1 MPFKIGSTTIEK
13 IVIDGKE
20 IETVIVDG
28 VTVFEAIPTYTIT
41 VTANG
46 VTTQHLI
53 KEGELASTVVKAP
66 SRSGWMFYGWFEFA
80 RDDMDFNPNTTRVYK
95 NYMISAKWMKRTET
109 GTCRTCYCSGQETSS
124 SLCYTCYGDGGYYD
138 TCDNCDGYGEG
149 YGWVSCESCYGLGYY
164 DWEFCGS
171 CNGDM
176 CSDCNWTGFALCTT
190 CEGAGGYDGYG
201 TCNDC
206 SGEGEKW
213 YYCYDCED
221 GYIYETS
228 TCSSCLGSGKAY
240 TTTYEY
246 Y

>member
-1 MPFKIGSTTIEK
+1 MPITIDGVTIEK
-13 IVIDGKE
+13 VTIDGTEQDKV
-20 IETVIVDG
+20 TVDG

-46 VTTQHLI
+46 VTNQYLI
-53 KEGELASTVVKAP
+53 KEGELARKVVP
-66 SRSGWMFYGWFEFA
+66 YVSRDGWLFYGWFEFQ
-80 RDDMDFNPNTTRVYK
+80 RDDMDFDPDKTYVYK
-95 NYMISAKWMKRTET
+95 NYMISAKWWKQTET
-109 GTCRTCYCSGQETSS
+109 GTCRTCYGSGQTTSS
-124 SLCYTCYGDGGYYD
+124 SVCDTCYGDGGYYD
-138 TCDNCDGYGEG
+138 TCDNCYGSGEG

-206 SGEGEKW
+206 YGDGERW

-221 GYIYETS
+221 GYIYETG
-228 TCSSCLGSGKAY
+228 TCTSCLGSGKAY